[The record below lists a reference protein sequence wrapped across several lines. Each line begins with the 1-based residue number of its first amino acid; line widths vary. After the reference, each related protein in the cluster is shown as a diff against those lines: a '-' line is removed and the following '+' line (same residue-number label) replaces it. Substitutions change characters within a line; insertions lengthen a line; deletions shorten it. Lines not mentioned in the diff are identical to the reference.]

1 VIETAVKRVV
11 LALRE
16 NVVLKQTEELL
27 QQNDC
32 GPGHAE
38 REMVALRAPTE
49 AAQFGVMR
57 LVDNDWTKGQAPMT
71 TVFTL
76 PELLRR
82 VLR

>member
-1 VIETAVKRVV
+1 M
-11 LALRE
+11 
-16 NVVLKQTEELL
+16 VLKQTEELL
-27 QQNDC
+27 QQKRLRTRPRRAGDD
-32 GPGHAE
+32 
-38 REMVALRAPTE
+38 VAVRAPTE

-57 LVDNDWTKGQAPMT
+57 LVDNDWTKGRAPMT